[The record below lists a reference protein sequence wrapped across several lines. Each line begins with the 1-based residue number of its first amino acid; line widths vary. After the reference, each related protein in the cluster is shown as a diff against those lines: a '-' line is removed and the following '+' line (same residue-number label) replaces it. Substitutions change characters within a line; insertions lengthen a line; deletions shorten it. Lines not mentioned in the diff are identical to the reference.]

1 VPKKKS
7 GLPEISS
14 LRVVDRKEADHKNKS
29 PRLSMVRVQKT
40 AKRGNKPSLFLFTL
54 YFLYKNLYVLGVT
67 ILRRRRRLM
76 RAARMTFNRCKGTLY
91 AMAFRLSQAIHRF
104 FKGISTRLK
113 APFLRIRNAYREQKP
128 IIKAKWKKGVFPFA
142 SYLEVAEAVFRLF
155 RRIIATI
162 INHLVPV
169 AALLVL
175 LFIVSGFL
183 SQNFGLRVLYKN
195 EEIGYIK
202 SESDFDAAT
211 RDVQS
216 RVIAESSYTFSTEV
230 PSFELVIC
238 ENPGE
243 ENPWILFYN
252 GLLKQAG
259 LEMVELEEFTSP
271 TELADTIIQMSGQA
285 VEEGYGLYIDN
296 RFYGAVYEKDGILSF
311 LESIRARGM
320 SGKPGERVEFE
331 KSIDFSKKRLY
342 LARSMVDEQSLID
355 LLTTPESTEQTY
367 IVQEDDTPTGIAAK
381 TGVSY
386 SLLKEMNPD
395 IEENLM
401 VGDEI
406 KTAVERPFLS
416 VNCIYTDVYEE
427 EVPYD
432 TEEIQNAIYAVGYRN
447 VESAGIPGIREV
459 TAEITTLNGIEVG
472 RVELNSRPVREPVA
486 ERVTVGV
493 NVPAVVATPVSPS
506 ESARATP
513 VPAGDVTTSGFMWPT
528 SSYRITAVLGGYP
541 GHTGLDIGGSAGLPI
556 YASAS
561 GTVTKAKWTYYG
573 YGVHCVINHGN
584 GYTTLYAHMSDM
596 YVSVGTQVTKGQ
608 VIGAMGRTGNSTG
621 NHLHF
626 EVRLNNAVKNPLN
639 YISA

>member
-1 VPKKKS
+1 
-7 GLPEISS
+7 
-14 LRVVDRKEADHKNKS
+14 
-29 PRLSMVRVQKT
+29 
-40 AKRGNKPSLFLFTL
+40 
-54 YFLYKNLYVLGVT
+54 
-67 ILRRRRRLM
+67 
-76 RAARMTFNRCKGTLY
+76 MTFTRCKGALY
-91 AMAFRLSQAIHRF
+91 AAGFRFSQAASRF

-128 IIKAKWKKGVFPFA
+128 IIKAKWKKRVFPFA

-183 SQNFGLRVLYKN
+183 SQNFGLRVIYKDQ
-195 EEIGYIK
+195 EIGYIK

-238 ENPGE
+238 ENPDE
-243 ENPWILFYN
+243 ENPRILFYN
-252 GLLKQAG
+252 SLLKRAG
-259 LEMVELEEFTSP
+259 LEMVQLEEFTSS
-271 TELADTIIQMSGQA
+271 TELADTIIQMSGLA

-296 RFYGAVYEKDGILSF
+296 RFYGAVYEKDGILGF
-311 LESIRARGM
+311 LESIRLRSM

-331 KSIDFSKKRLY
+331 KSIDFSRKRLY
-342 LARSMVDEQSLID
+342 LASSIVEEQTLID
-355 LLTTPESTEQTY
+355 LLTTPESTEQIY

-381 TGVSY
+381 TGISY

-401 VGDEI
+401 VGAEI

-427 EVPYD
+427 EVPYE

-447 VESAGIPGIREV
+447 VESEGIPGIREV

-472 RVELNSRPVREPVA
+472 RVELNSRPIKEPVA

-493 NVPAVVATPVSPS
+493 NVPAPVVSIPTAPNGGRV
-506 ESARATP
+506 AQI
-513 VPAGDVTTSGFMWPT
+513 PAASGDVTTSGFMWPV
-528 SSYRITAVLGGYP
+528 SSGYISVGLGGYP
-541 GHTGLDIGGSAGLPI
+541 GHTGLDIAGPAGTPI

-573 YGVHCVINHGN
+573 YGVHCVIDHGN

-596 YVSVGTQVTKGQ
+596 YVSVGTQVSKGQ
-608 VIGAMGRTGNSTG
+608 VIGARGRTGNSSG

-626 EVRLNNAVKNPLN
+626 EVRLNNVVKNPLN
-639 YISA
+639 YVSP